1 MIFTAKDLWRHVARS
16 TTCILVILLF
26 ELSADAEISDTEVPL
41 GIEHYVFRFD
51 IAMDYLTS
59 VKVFEGYDEISEE
72 ELGLDLRESASASD
86 MITEVSA
93 VDVVHDEIDVLSVL
107 KGVSHI
113 DEKGVSDAR

>member
-1 MIFTAKDLWRHVARS
+1 MVFTAKDLRRHVARS
-16 TTCILVILLF
+16 TACILVILLF

-59 VKVFEGYDEISEE
+59 VKVFEGYDEICEE

-113 DEKGVSDAR
+113 DEKGVSNAR

>member
-1 MIFTAKDLWRHVARS
+1 MVFTAKDLRRHVARS
-16 TTCILVILLF
+16 TACILVILLF